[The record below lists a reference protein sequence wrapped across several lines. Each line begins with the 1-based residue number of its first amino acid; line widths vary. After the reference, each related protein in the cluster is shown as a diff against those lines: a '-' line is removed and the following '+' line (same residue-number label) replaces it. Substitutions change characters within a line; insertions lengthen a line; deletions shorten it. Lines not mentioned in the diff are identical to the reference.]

1 MVHAL
6 FLHDVRG
13 SASAAAAHRGVVHDD
28 GGWGGSRGAL
38 LGQKHGQLGL
48 LRARRRACYQGPGP
62 GAQNTLTD
70 AAACCCCIIII
81 CCIIWEAT
89 NTSTRRRGATRGH
102 APSCLDPLQADSRPG
117 WRPQPRL
124 GTRNAEDREE
134 GSQSWR
140 TCPAR
145 RQPAQAR
152 PRNAQRDQRMG
163 KAGVPCASRGRLQV
177 RLRATGADQVGHEQ
191 RTRGQDGWLGERHS
205 HMRKEQRVA
214 LVYFGGNYR
223 SSHTCLTGVAG
234 GGGRRAHARRMTGLK
249 PPRSAARHVA
259 RPHSSAR
266 KTTTPREARRGK
278 REACRMGACPSLSR
292 RPPCP

>member
-102 APSCLDPLQADSRPG
+102 AP
-117 WRPQPRL
+117 
-124 GTRNAEDREE
+124 
-134 GSQSWR
+134 SWR